1 MKDGGDQLFE
11 RAFQAWIGQRLHGL
25 RGVENVQ
32 GGVWVVL
39 KLEWSPRTPPV
50 ESCRGRSSFHQP
62 PLLLLSLR
70 GSPISILPFFLVS
83 AAASFSPISVF
94 PCFLASSFNPISFFP
109 FFFLASSFSPIS
121 VFPFFF
127 AMASFLVLAADALLV
142 FLLYFRC
149 YEY

>member
-11 RAFQAWIGQRLHGL
+11 RAFQAWIDQRLHGL
-25 RGVENVQ
+25 SGVENVQ

-39 KLEWSPRTPPV
+39 KLEWNPRTPPV

-62 PLLLLSLR
+62 PLLLLSLYD
-70 GSPISILPFFLVS
+70 SPISILPFFLVP
-83 AAASFSPISVF
+83 AAASFSPVSVF
-94 PCFLASSFNPISFFP
+94 P
-109 FFFLASSFSPIS
+109 FFLDSSYSLIS

-127 AMASFLVLAADALLV
+127 AVASFLVPAADALLV
-142 FLLYFRC
+142 FLLYFGC

>member
-25 RGVENVQ
+25 SGVGNIQ

-39 KLEWSPRTPPV
+39 KLEWGPRTSPV
-50 ESCRGRSSFHQP
+50 KSCRGRSSFGQS
-62 PLLLLSLR
+62 PLLLLSLY
-70 GSPISILPFFLVS
+70 GSPICIFPFFLVS

-94 PCFLASSFNPISFFP
+94 P
-109 FFFLASSFSPIS
+109 FFLASSFSPIS

-127 AMASFLVLAADALLV
+127 VVASFSVPATDALLV
-142 FLLYFRC
+142 FLLYFGC